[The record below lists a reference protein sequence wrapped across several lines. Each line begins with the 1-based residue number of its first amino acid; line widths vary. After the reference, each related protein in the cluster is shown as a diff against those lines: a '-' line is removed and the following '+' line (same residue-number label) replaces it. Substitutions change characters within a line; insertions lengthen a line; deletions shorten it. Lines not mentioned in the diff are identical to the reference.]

1 MTADNPIT
9 DEEIKAFLSEYEA
22 AANSQNFDNVRDLIH
37 PNAIFR
43 FNDGDFIGHEAIR
56 SAFENTWGQDIQD
69 ERYYLTNVRVI
80 SKDMKSAT
88 VTFTFNWTGRVEGR
102 PVNTAGKGTSVI
114 VRNETRLQFI
124 LEHLSS

>member
-1 MTADNPIT
+1 MTADTPIT
-9 DEEIKAFLSEYEA
+9 DEEIKVFLSEYEA
-22 AANSQNFDNVRDLIH
+22 AANSQDFDNVRDLIH

-56 SAFENTWGQDIQD
+56 GAFENTWGQDIQD

-80 SKDMKSAT
+80 SKDVKSAT

-102 PVNTAGKGTSVI
+102 SVNTVGKGTSVI
-114 VRNETRLQFI
+114 VRNERRLQFI